1 MQIKSRSKKE
11 KKGKSMRFYLKRK
24 KFLILLGNLMIL
36 IGAGSVWA
44 EIKPQFGFDYFAG
57 TNQLQIF
64 SPWAGLRL
72 SLSYRASFIL
82 RYHYQNF
89 SYNYKI
95 YDGGGNLV
103 SKTFKAKV
111 NRLTGTL
118 YLGGEKLSGYVNY
131 SHLFGT
137 HQYRGYLV
145 DTGLEGRFIK
155 PVSALVSL
163 YGIREK
169 TVLWHPQEEARW
181 RKTYS
186 LKMGVKIW
194 MIKGVALNPNIY
206 LIKNSEGQR
215 ATAFSVGLV
224 YSPNWWL
231 AITCYYFRYNETA
244 FYAFYGNYLSL
255 GLNFFF

>member
-1 MQIKSRSKKE
+1 
-11 KKGKSMRFYLKRK
+11 
-24 KFLILLGNLMIL
+24 MIL
-36 IGAGSVWA
+36 IGAGSIWA

-72 SLSYRASFIL
+72 SLSYRTSFIV

-89 SYNYKI
+89 SYDYKI
-95 YDGGGNLV
+95 YDGGGNLTF
-103 SKTFKAKV
+103 KTFKAEV
-111 NRLTGTL
+111 NRLTGIL
-118 YLGGEKLSGYVNY
+118 YLGSERISGYLNY

-137 HQYRGYLV
+137 HQYRGSLV
-145 DTGLEGRFIK
+145 DAGFEGRLIR

-169 TVLWHPQEEARW
+169 TVLWHPEEEARW
-181 RKTYS
+181 RNTYS
-186 LKMGVKIW
+186 LKLGVKIR
-194 MIKGVALNPNIY
+194 MIKGLALNPNIY
-206 LIKNSEGQR
+206 LIKNSEGQK
-215 ATAFSVGLV
+215 ATAFSAGLI

-231 AITCYYFRYNETA
+231 AITGYYFRYNETA
-244 FYAFYGNYLSL
+244 FYVFYGNYVSF

>member
-1 MQIKSRSKKE
+1 MLLKSRSKKE
-11 KKGKSMRFYLKRK
+11 MNGKKRRFYLRRK
-24 KFLILLGNLMIL
+24 IFLILLGMLMIL
-36 IGAGSVWA
+36 ARA
-44 EIKPQFGFDYFAG
+44 ESLRAEVKPQFGLDYFAG

-72 SLSYRASFIL
+72 SLSYRASFIV

-89 SYNYKI
+89 SYDYKI
-95 YDGGGNLV
+95 YDGGGSLV

-131 SHLFGT
+131 SHLYGT

-145 DTGLEGRFIK
+145 DSGLELRFIK

-169 TVLWHPQEEARW
+169 TVLWRPQEEARW
-181 RKTYS
+181 RNTYS
-186 LKMGVKIW
+186 LKTGVKIW
-194 MIKGVALNPNIY
+194 MIKSLALNPNIY

-231 AITCYYFRYNETA
+231 AITGYYFRYNETA
-244 FYAFYGNYLSL
+244 FYIFYGNYMSL